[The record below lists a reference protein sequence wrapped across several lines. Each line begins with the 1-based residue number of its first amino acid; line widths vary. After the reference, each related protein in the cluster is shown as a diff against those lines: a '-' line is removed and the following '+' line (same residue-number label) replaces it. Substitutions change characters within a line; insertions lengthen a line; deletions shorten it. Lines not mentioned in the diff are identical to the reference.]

1 MTRKEAKQICNKYG
15 LSITSR
21 GVFKYIRIDHID
33 WHGTKEYEKYPSET
47 DDADWAA
54 MWFIHE
60 KPFHDSDGCDHYPE
74 KLLVMSE
81 LLNISHTFTRDEM
94 QKMFDKYTFE
104 GILILH
110 QIIAN
115 IFQK

>member
-1 MTRKEAKQICNKYG
+1 MTRKEAEQICNKYA

-21 GVFKYIRIDHID
+21 GVFKYIRIDRID
-33 WHGTKEYEKYPSET
+33 WHGIRKYEKYPCKT

-74 KLLVMSE
+74 KLLVVSE